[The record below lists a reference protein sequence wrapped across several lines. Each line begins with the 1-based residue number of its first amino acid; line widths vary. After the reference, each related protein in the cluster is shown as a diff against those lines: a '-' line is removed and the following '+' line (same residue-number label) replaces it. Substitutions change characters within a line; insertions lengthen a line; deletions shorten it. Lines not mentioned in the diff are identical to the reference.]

1 MEHLLKIAKGLKK
14 IIETDSLKHSYRNEL
29 DKACFAHDSAYC
41 GSKDFA
47 KRIIPDKILN
57 DRAYEIAIIIN
68 IMDIKKPLKILSMA
82 YKFFCKK
89 TRSGVSVNE

>member
-1 MEHLLKIAKGLKK
+1 MENLLKIAKGLKK

-47 KRIIPDKILN
+47 KRIISDK
-57 DRAYEIAIIIN
+57 
-68 IMDIKKPLKILSMA
+68 K
-82 YKFFCKK
+82 
-89 TRSGVSVNE
+89 